1 VKLTFCG
8 TRGSV
13 PVPERELDTFGGNTS
28 CVMIAFDNG
37 RITLLDAGTGIRRAG
52 RLIAERGIA
61 QFDNLIIG
69 LSHTHGDH
77 IQGFPF
83 FAPACDPRRR
93 LTLALSGHA
102 GQTTD
107 LESVFTTQMQ
117 QEFFPVP
124 LTGMGAKI
132 AFWQPEQDNLTMAS
146 GVQIRTERHGHP
158 GGAHGYRITEG
169 EKTVVYCTD
178 VEHGER
184 IDPGVVALARGADLL
199 IHDAQYTPAELKA
212 KRGWGA
218 QQLGAGD
225 RGRPRSEGRAARALP
240 PRSGARRR
248 IPARRRARV
257 PAPLLERVPRAGGA
271 DGVAVAQTAAT
282 AGSRWAATT

>member
-1 VKLTFCG
+1 VEVTFCG

-13 PVPERELDTFGGNTS
+13 PVPEREFDTFGGNTS
-28 CVMIAFDNG
+28 CVMLAFDNG
-37 RITLLDAGTGIRRAG
+37 RIALLDAGTGIRRAG
-52 RLIAERGIA
+52 RLIGERGIA
-61 QFDNLIIG
+61 QFDNLLIG
-69 LSHTHGDH
+69 LSHTHWDH

-83 FAPACDPRRR
+83 FAPAYDPRRR

-102 GQTTD
+102 GQTAD

-124 LTGMGAKI
+124 LTRMGAKI
-132 AFWQPEQDNLTMAS
+132 AFWQPEQENITMAS

-212 KRGWGA
+212 KRGWGHSSWEQA
-218 QQLGAGD
+218 IEVALEARVGQLALFHHD
-225 RGRPRSEGRAARALP
+225 PEHDDAFLLDVERECQRLFSNAFLAREGQSVLLAARAA
-240 PRSGARRR
+240 SRR
-248 IPARRRARV
+248 V
-257 PAPLLERVPRAGGA
+257 
-271 DGVAVAQTAAT
+271 
-282 AGSRWAATT
+282 

>member
-1 VKLTFCG
+1 MEVTFCG

-13 PVPERELDTFGGNTS
+13 PVPEREFDTFGGNTS
-28 CVMIAFDNG
+28 CVMLAFDSG
-37 RITLLDAGTGIRRAG
+37 RVALLDAGTGIRRAG

-61 QFDNLIIG
+61 QFDNLLIG
-69 LSHTHGDH
+69 LSHTHWDH

-83 FAPACDPRRR
+83 FAPAYDPKRR

-102 GQTTD
+102 GQTAD

-124 LTGMGAKI
+124 LTRMGAKI
-132 AFWQPEQDNLTMAS
+132 AFWQPEQENLTMAS

-212 KRGWGA
+212 KRGWGHSSWEQA
-218 QQLGAGD
+218 IEVALEARVGQLALFHHDPEHDDAFLLGVERECQRLFSNAFLA
-225 RGRPRSEGRAARALP
+225 REGQSVLLAARAA
-240 PRSGARRR
+240 SRR
-248 IPARRRARV
+248 V
-257 PAPLLERVPRAGGA
+257 
-271 DGVAVAQTAAT
+271 
-282 AGSRWAATT
+282 

>member
-1 VKLTFCG
+1 MEVTFCG

-13 PVPERELDTFGGNTS
+13 PVPEREFDTFGGNTS
-28 CVMIAFDNG
+28 CVMLAFDNG
-37 RITLLDAGTGIRRAG
+37 RIALLDAGTGIRRAG
-52 RLIAERGIA
+52 RLIGERGIA
-61 QFDNLIIG
+61 QFDNLLIG
-69 LSHTHGDH
+69 LSHTHWDH

-83 FAPACDPRRR
+83 FAPAYDPRRR

-102 GQTTD
+102 GQTAD

-124 LTGMGAKI
+124 LTRMGAKI
-132 AFWQPEQDNLTMAS
+132 AFWQPEQENITMAS

-212 KRGWGA
+212 KRGWGHSSWEQA
-218 QQLGAGD
+218 IEVALEAKVGQLALFHHDPEHDDAFLLGVERECQRLFSNAFLA
-225 RGRPRSEGRAARALP
+225 REGQSVLLAARAA
-240 PRSGARRR
+240 SRR
-248 IPARRRARV
+248 V
-257 PAPLLERVPRAGGA
+257 
-271 DGVAVAQTAAT
+271 
-282 AGSRWAATT
+282 